1 MIGHQ
6 NSVIAIDGPAGSGK
20 STVAREIAKILK
32 IHYLDSGAFYRTL
45 TLAIFRNFQ
54 SQESSAKFA
63 DWVIKNEQNQPLN
76 DWAIRLEF
84 GNGNENKMFF
94 NEEDVSKSIRT
105 PEITEKI
112 KYIAD
117 KQIFRDFVNEKIRK
131 LAEEYKLVMDG
142 RDIGTEVFPNT
153 RNKFFLTASPEVRAK
168 RRMDELVAKN
178 IPADWQE
185 VYSEMVKRDDSDRNR
200 IIAPLVP
207 AEDAIMIDTD
217 SLSIKLV
224 IETILSRI
232 LESKS

>member
-1 MIGHQ
+1 MNHIG
-6 NSVIAIDGPAGSGK
+6 SVIAIDGPAGSGK
-20 STVAREIAKILK
+20 STVAREIAKILG

-45 TLAIFRNFQ
+45 TLAIFKYYKASGSEQ
-54 SQESSAKFA
+54 DFA
-63 DWVIKNEQNQPLN
+63 DWIAEMQNILPMDQ
-76 DWAIRLEF
+76 WQIRLDF
-84 GNGNENKMFF
+84 GHGDENKLFL
-94 NEEDVSKSIRT
+94 NSEEVTNQIRT

-117 KQIFRDFVNEKIRK
+117 KQIFRDFVNERIRA
-131 LAEEYKLVMDG
+131 LARDNKLVMDG
-142 RDIGTEVFPNT
+142 RDIGTEVFPDS

-168 RRMDELVAKN
+168 RRMDELLAKK
-178 IPADWQE
+178 IPADWEE

-200 IIAPLVP
+200 KIAPLL
-207 AEDAIMIDTD
+207 AAKDAILIDTD

>member
-1 MIGHQ
+1 MNHID
-6 NSVIAIDGPAGSGK
+6 SVIAIDGPAGSGK
-20 STVAREIAKILK
+20 STVARGIAKILG

-45 TLAIFRNFQ
+45 TLAIFKYYKASE
-54 SQESSAKFA
+54 SQQDFA
-63 DWVIKNEQNQPLN
+63 DWIAEMQNILPL
-76 DWAIRLEF
+76 DQWQIRLDF
-84 GNGNENKMFF
+84 GHGDENKLFL
-94 NEEDVSKSIRT
+94 NSEEVTSQIRT

-117 KQIFRDFVNEKIRK
+117 KQIFRDFVNERIRA
-131 LAEEYKLVMDG
+131 LARDNKLVMDG
-142 RDIGTEVFPNT
+142 RDIGTEVFPDS

-168 RRMDELVAKN
+168 RRLDELLAKK
-178 IPADWQE
+178 IPADWEE

-200 IIAPLVP
+200 KIAPLL
-207 AEDAIMIDTD
+207 AAKDAILIDTD

>member
-1 MIGHQ
+1 MNHID
-6 NSVIAIDGPAGSGK
+6 SVIAIDGPAGSGK
-20 STVAREIAKILK
+20 STVAREIAKILG

-45 TLAIFRNFQ
+45 TLAIFKYYKASE
-54 SQESSAKFA
+54 SQQDFA
-63 DWVIKNEQNQPLN
+63 DWIAEMQNILPL
-76 DWAIRLEF
+76 DQWQIRLDF
-84 GNGNENKMFF
+84 GHGDENKLFL
-94 NEEDVSKSIRT
+94 NSEEVTSQIRT

-117 KQIFRDFVNEKIRK
+117 KQIFRDFVNERIRA
-131 LAEEYKLVMDG
+131 LARDNKLVMDG
-142 RDIGTEVFPNT
+142 RDIGTEVFPDS

-168 RRMDELVAKN
+168 RRLDELLAKK
-178 IPADWQE
+178 IPADWEE

-200 IIAPLVP
+200 KIAPLL
-207 AEDAIMIDTD
+207 AAKDAILIDTD

>member
-1 MIGHQ
+1 MNHID
-6 NSVIAIDGPAGSGK
+6 SVIAIDGPAGSGK
-20 STVAREIAKILK
+20 STVAREIAKILG

-45 TLAIFRNFQ
+45 TLAIFKYYKASE
-54 SQESSAKFA
+54 SQQDFA
-63 DWVIKNEQNQPLN
+63 DWIAEMQNILPL
-76 DWAIRLEF
+76 DQWLIRLDF
-84 GNGNENKMFF
+84 GHGDENKLFL
-94 NEEDVSKSIRT
+94 NSEDVTNQIRT

-117 KQIFRDFVNEKIRK
+117 KQIFRDFVNERIRA
-131 LAEEYKLVMDG
+131 LARDNKLVMDG
-142 RDIGTEVFPNT
+142 RDIGTEVFPNS

-168 RRMDELVAKN
+168 RRLDELLAKK
-178 IPADWQE
+178 IPADWEE

-200 IIAPLVP
+200 KIAPLL
-207 AEDAIMIDTD
+207 AAKDAILIDTD

>member
-1 MIGHQ
+1 MNHIG
-6 NSVIAIDGPAGSGK
+6 SVIAIDGPAGSGK
-20 STVAREIAKILK
+20 STVAREIAKILG

-45 TLAIFRNFQ
+45 TLAIFKYYKASE
-54 SQESSAKFA
+54 SQQDFA
-63 DWVIKNEQNQPLN
+63 DWIAEMQNILPMDQ
-76 DWAIRLEF
+76 WQIRLDF
-84 GNGNENKMFF
+84 GHGDENKLFL
-94 NEEDVSKSIRT
+94 NSEEVTNQIRT

-117 KQIFRDFVNEKIRK
+117 KQIFRDFVNERIRA
-131 LAEEYKLVMDG
+131 LARDNKLVMDG
-142 RDIGTEVFPNT
+142 RDIGTEVFPDS

-168 RRMDELVAKN
+168 RRMDELLAKK
-178 IPADWQE
+178 IPADWEE

-200 IIAPLVP
+200 KIAPLL
-207 AEDAIMIDTD
+207 AAKDAILIDTD

>member
-1 MIGHQ
+1 MNHID
-6 NSVIAIDGPAGSGK
+6 SVIAIDGPAGSGK
-20 STVAREIAKILK
+20 STVAREIAKILG

-45 TLAIFRNFQ
+45 TLAIFKYYKASE
-54 SQESSAKFA
+54 SQQDFA
-63 DWVIKNEQNQPLN
+63 DWIAEMQNILPMDQ
-76 DWAIRLEF
+76 WQIRLDF
-84 GNGNENKMFF
+84 GHGDENKLFL
-94 NEEDVSKSIRT
+94 NSEEVTSQIRT

-117 KQIFRDFVNEKIRK
+117 KQIFRDFVNERIRA
-131 LAEEYKLVMDG
+131 LARDNKLVMDG
-142 RDIGTEVFPNT
+142 RDIGTEVFPDS

-168 RRMDELVAKN
+168 RRMDELLAKK
-178 IPADWQE
+178 IPADWEE

-200 IIAPLVP
+200 KIAPLL
-207 AEDAIMIDTD
+207 AAKDAILIDTD

>member
-1 MIGHQ
+1 MNHID
-6 NSVIAIDGPAGSGK
+6 SVIAIDGPAGSGK
-20 STVAREIAKILK
+20 STVAREIAKILG

-45 TLAIFRNFQ
+45 TLAIFKYYKASE
-54 SQESSAKFA
+54 SQQDFA
-63 DWVIKNEQNQPLN
+63 DWIAEMQNILPMDQ
-76 DWAIRLEF
+76 WQIRLDF
-84 GNGNENKMFF
+84 GHGDENKLFL
-94 NEEDVSKSIRT
+94 NSEEVTNQIRT

-117 KQIFRDFVNEKIRK
+117 KQIFRDFVNERIRA
-131 LAEEYKLVMDG
+131 LARDNKLVMDG
-142 RDIGTEVFPNT
+142 RDIGTEVFPDS

-168 RRMDELVAKN
+168 RRMDELLAKK
-178 IPADWQE
+178 IPADWEE

-200 IIAPLVP
+200 KIAPLL
-207 AEDAIMIDTD
+207 AAKDAILIDTD

>member
-1 MIGHQ
+1 MNHID
-6 NSVIAIDGPAGSGK
+6 SVIAIDGPAGSGK
-20 STVAREIAKILK
+20 STVAREIAKILG

-45 TLAIFRNFQ
+45 TLAIFKYYKASE
-54 SQESSAKFA
+54 SQQDFA
-63 DWVIKNEQNQPLN
+63 DWIAEMQNILPL
-76 DWAIRLEF
+76 DQWQIRMDF
-84 GNGNENKMFF
+84 GHGDENKLFL
-94 NEEDVSKSIRT
+94 NSEDVTNQIRT

-117 KQIFRDFVNEKIRK
+117 KQIFRDFVNERIRA
-131 LAEEYKLVMDG
+131 LARDNKLVMDG
-142 RDIGTEVFPNT
+142 RDIGTEVFPDS

-168 RRMDELVAKN
+168 RRLDELLAKK
-178 IPADWQE
+178 IPADWEE

-200 IIAPLVP
+200 KIAPLL
-207 AEDAIMIDTD
+207 AAKDAILIDTD

>member
-1 MIGHQ
+1 MNHID
-6 NSVIAIDGPAGSGK
+6 SVIAIDGPAGSGK
-20 STVAREIAKILK
+20 STVAREIAKILG

-45 TLAIFRNFQ
+45 TLAIFKYYKASE
-54 SQESSAKFA
+54 SQQDFA
-63 DWVIKNEQNQPLN
+63 DWIVEMQNILPMDRWQ
-76 DWAIRLEF
+76 IRLDF
-84 GNGNENKMFF
+84 GHGDENKLFL
-94 NEEDVSKSIRT
+94 NSEEVTNQIRT

-117 KQIFRDFVNEKIRK
+117 KQIFRDFVNERIRA
-131 LAEEYKLVMDG
+131 LARDNKLVMDG
-142 RDIGTEVFPNT
+142 RDIGTEVFPDS

-168 RRMDELVAKN
+168 RRMDELLAKK
-178 IPADWQE
+178 IPADWEE

-200 IIAPLVP
+200 KIAPLL
-207 AEDAIMIDTD
+207 AAKDAILIDTD

>member
-1 MIGHQ
+1 MNHID
-6 NSVIAIDGPAGSGK
+6 SVIAIDGPAGSGK
-20 STVAREIAKILK
+20 STVAREIAKILG

-45 TLAIFRNFQ
+45 TLAIFKYYKASE
-54 SQESSAKFA
+54 SQQDFA
-63 DWVIKNEQNQPLN
+63 DWIAEMQNILPMDQ
-76 DWAIRLEF
+76 WQIRLNF
-84 GNGNENKMFF
+84 GHGDENKLFL
-94 NEEDVSKSIRT
+94 NSEEVTSQIRT

-117 KQIFRDFVNEKIRK
+117 KQIFRDFVNERIRA
-131 LAEEYKLVMDG
+131 LARDNKLVMDG
-142 RDIGTEVFPNT
+142 RDIGTEVFPDS

-168 RRMDELVAKN
+168 RRLDELLAKK
-178 IPADWQE
+178 IPADWEE

-200 IIAPLVP
+200 KIAPLL
-207 AEDAIMIDTD
+207 AAKDAILIDTD

>member
-1 MIGHQ
+1 MNHID
-6 NSVIAIDGPAGSGK
+6 SVIAIDGPAGSGK
-20 STVAREIAKILK
+20 STVAREIAKILG

-45 TLAIFRNFQ
+45 TLAIFKYYKASE
-54 SQESSAKFA
+54 SQQDFA
-63 DWVIKNEQNQPLN
+63 DWIAEMQNILPL
-76 DWAIRLEF
+76 DQWQIRMDF
-84 GNGNENKMFF
+84 GHGDENKLFL
-94 NEEDVSKSIRT
+94 NSEEVTSQIRT

-117 KQIFRDFVNEKIRK
+117 KQIFRDFVNERIRA
-131 LAEEYKLVMDG
+131 LARDNKLVMDG
-142 RDIGTEVFPNT
+142 RDIGTEVFPDS

-168 RRMDELVAKN
+168 RRLDELLAKK
-178 IPADWQE
+178 IPADWEE

-200 IIAPLVP
+200 KIAPLL
-207 AEDAIMIDTD
+207 AAKDAILIDTD

>member
-1 MIGHQ
+1 MNHID
-6 NSVIAIDGPAGSGK
+6 SVIAIDGPAGSGK
-20 STVAREIAKILK
+20 STVAREIAKILG

-45 TLAIFRNFQ
+45 TLAIFKYYKASE
-54 SQESSAKFA
+54 SQQAFA
-63 DWVIKNEQNQPLN
+63 DWIVEMQNILPL
-76 DWAIRLEF
+76 DQWQIRLDF
-84 GNGNENKMFF
+84 GHGDENKLFL
-94 NEEDVSKSIRT
+94 NSEDVTNQIRT

-117 KQIFRDFVNEKIRK
+117 KQIFRDFVNERIRA
-131 LAEEYKLVMDG
+131 LARDNKLVMDG
-142 RDIGTEVFPNT
+142 RDIGTEVFPDS

-168 RRMDELVAKN
+168 RRLDELLAKK
-178 IPADWQE
+178 IPADWEE

-200 IIAPLVP
+200 KIAPLL
-207 AEDAIMIDTD
+207 AAKDAILIDTD

>member
-1 MIGHQ
+1 MNHID
-6 NSVIAIDGPAGSGK
+6 SVIAIDGPAGSGK
-20 STVAREIAKILK
+20 STVAREIAKILG

-45 TLAIFRNFQ
+45 TLAIFKYYKASE
-54 SQESSAKFA
+54 SQQDFA
-63 DWVIKNEQNQPLN
+63 DWIAEMQNILPL
-76 DWAIRLEF
+76 DQWQIRLDF
-84 GNGNENKMFF
+84 GHGDENKLFL
-94 NEEDVSKSIRT
+94 NSEDVTNQIRT

-117 KQIFRDFVNEKIRK
+117 KQIFRDFVNERIRA
-131 LAEEYKLVMDG
+131 LARDNKLVMDG
-142 RDIGTEVFPNT
+142 RDIGTEVFPDS

-168 RRMDELVAKN
+168 RRMDELLAKK
-178 IPADWQE
+178 IPADWEE

-200 IIAPLVP
+200 KIAPLL
-207 AEDAIMIDTD
+207 AAKDAILIDTD

>member
-1 MIGHQ
+1 MNHID
-6 NSVIAIDGPAGSGK
+6 SVIAIDGPAGSGK
-20 STVAREIAKILK
+20 STVAREIAKILG

-45 TLAIFRNFQ
+45 TLAIFKYYKASE
-54 SQESSAKFA
+54 SQQDFA
-63 DWVIKNEQNQPLN
+63 DWIAEMQNILPMDQ
-76 DWAIRLEF
+76 WQIRLDF
-84 GNGNENKMFF
+84 GHGDENKLFL
-94 NEEDVSKSIRT
+94 NSEEVTSQIRT

-117 KQIFRDFVNEKIRK
+117 KQIFRDFVNERIRA
-131 LAEEYKLVMDG
+131 LARDNKLVMDG
-142 RDIGTEVFPNT
+142 RDIGTEVFPDS

-168 RRMDELVAKN
+168 RRLDELLAKK
-178 IPADWQE
+178 IPADWEE

-200 IIAPLVP
+200 KIAPLL
-207 AEDAIMIDTD
+207 AAKDAILIDTD

>member
-1 MIGHQ
+1 MNHID
-6 NSVIAIDGPAGSGK
+6 SVIAIDGPAGSGK
-20 STVAREIAKILK
+20 STVAREIAKILG

-45 TLAIFRNFQ
+45 TLAIFKYYKASE
-54 SQESSAKFA
+54 SQQDFA
-63 DWVIKNEQNQPLN
+63 DWIVEMQNILPL
-76 DWAIRLEF
+76 DQWQIRLDF
-84 GNGNENKMFF
+84 GHGDENKLFL
-94 NEEDVSKSIRT
+94 NSEDVTNQIRT

-117 KQIFRDFVNEKIRK
+117 KQIFRDFVNERIRA
-131 LAEEYKLVMDG
+131 LARDNKLVMDG
-142 RDIGTEVFPNT
+142 RDIGTEVFPDS

-168 RRMDELVAKN
+168 RRLDELLAKK
-178 IPADWQE
+178 IPADWEE

-200 IIAPLVP
+200 KIAPLL
-207 AEDAIMIDTD
+207 AAKDAILIDTD

>member
-1 MIGHQ
+1 
-6 NSVIAIDGPAGSGK
+6 
-20 STVAREIAKILK
+20 
-32 IHYLDSGAFYRTL
+32 
-45 TLAIFRNFQ
+45 
-54 SQESSAKFA
+54 
-63 DWVIKNEQNQPLN
+63 
-76 DWAIRLEF
+76 
-84 GNGNENKMFF
+84 
-94 NEEDVSKSIRT
+94 
-105 PEITEKI
+105 
-112 KYIAD
+112 
-117 KQIFRDFVNEKIRK
+117 
-131 LAEEYKLVMDG
+131 MDG

-153 RNKFFLTASPEVRAK
+153 RNKFFLTASPEVRAN

>member
-1 MIGHQ
+1 MNHTD
-6 NSVIAIDGPAGSGK
+6 SVIAIDGPAGSGK
-20 STVAREIAKILK
+20 STVAREIAKILG

-45 TLAIFRNFQ
+45 TLAIFKYYKASE
-54 SQESSAKFA
+54 SQQDFA
-63 DWVIKNEQNQPLN
+63 DWIAEMQNILPMDQ
-76 DWAIRLEF
+76 WQIRLDF
-84 GNGNENKMFF
+84 GHGDENKLFL
-94 NEEDVSKSIRT
+94 NSEEVTSQIRT

-117 KQIFRDFVNEKIRK
+117 KQIFRDFVNERIRA
-131 LAEEYKLVMDG
+131 LARDNKLVMDG
-142 RDIGTEVFPNT
+142 RDIGTEVFPDS

-168 RRMDELVAKN
+168 RRMDELLAKK
-178 IPADWQE
+178 IPADWEE

-200 IIAPLVP
+200 KIAPLL
-207 AEDAIMIDTD
+207 AAKDAILIDTD

>member
-1 MIGHQ
+1 MNHID
-6 NSVIAIDGPAGSGK
+6 SVIAIDGPAGSGK
-20 STVAREIAKILK
+20 STVAREIAKILG

-45 TLAIFRNFQ
+45 TLAIFKYYKASE
-54 SQESSAKFA
+54 SQQDFA
-63 DWVIKNEQNQPLN
+63 DWIVEMQNILPL
-76 DWAIRLEF
+76 DQWQIRLDF
-84 GNGNENKMFF
+84 GHGDENKLFL
-94 NEEDVSKSIRT
+94 NSEEVTNQIRT

-117 KQIFRDFVNEKIRK
+117 KQIFRDFVNERIRA
-131 LAEEYKLVMDG
+131 LARDNKLVMDG
-142 RDIGTEVFPNT
+142 RDIGTEVFPDS

-168 RRMDELVAKN
+168 RRMDELLAKK
-178 IPADWQE
+178 IPADWEE

-200 IIAPLVP
+200 KIAPLL
-207 AEDAIMIDTD
+207 AAKDAILIDTD